1 MFWVWGSGGLNLLV
15 SSRKRQCNGAALT
28 DHCIIKYNRYVSVLA
43 WTRRVMEFVRTAI
56 IVVGSV
62 SLTVALF
69 GLFIR
74 ILFNAVD
81 EWMPE

>member
-15 SSRKRQCNGAALT
+15 SSRKRQCNGALT
-28 DHCIIKYNRYVSVLA
+28 DHCIIKYNRHVSVLA

-56 IVVGSV
+56 TIVGSGL
-62 SLTVALF
+62 LTLVVLAWF
-69 GLFIR
+69 TRSI
-74 ILFNAVD
+74 FNAID